1 MATLIRQAVAAD
13 LPMHEP
19 LRFPLYDDTGRLLL
33 KQGFV
38 ITMPGFAERLL
49 LRGCYI
55 GNPEDPPATAHTPAD
70 GKAEDGGGGEAGP
83 DGIIN
88 DKVRAATPQA
98 PVFLRA
104 CDLATSVRRIHKLL
118 LEEPSERVVVQD
130 FIRDRAKLLLSLL
143 AEDSAAVLAAAYLT
157 HDVRD
162 GRPYQQLLGAIV
174 AAQLAPQCEL
184 SEVQRLSLVCAALT
198 RDTALHEIDKSYA
211 TARELPEIAQVT
223 VREHPLAAVKLLLQH
238 GINDRDWLTFVAEH
252 HERPDGSGYPH
263 GKKEAEVQPASLL
276 LGLADAY
283 AGMVLANLRRPGI
296 FPANALKELFL
307 GKGSRHQEKQ
317 VVALLKTLTRFPAG
331 TLVSLANG
339 EIGLIKCPPPSQSQ
353 PQVHSVYDRSG
364 MPRSTPVVRDSNQ
377 AEFAITGCVA
387 PEKCQSAALVIRR
400 LWQ

>member
-19 LRFPLYDDTGRLLL
+19 LRFPLYDENGRLLL

-55 GNPEDPPATAHTPAD
+55 GNPEDPPAAANTPAD
-70 GKAEDGGGGEAGP
+70 GVPADGSGEA
-83 DGIIN
+83 DSNGIIN
-88 DKVRAATPQA
+88 DKVRPTTPQA

-118 LEEPSERVVVQD
+118 LEPPSDRVVVQD
-130 FIRDRAKLLLSLL
+130 FIRDRARLLLSLL
-143 AEDSAAVLAAAYLT
+143 AEDSDAVLAAAYLT

-184 SEVQRLSLVCAALT
+184 GEGQRLALVCAALT

-211 TARELPEIAQVT
+211 TARELPEIAQLT

-252 HERPDGSGYPH
+252 HERPDGSGYPN
-263 GKKEAEVQPASLL
+263 GKKEGELQAGSML
-276 LGLADAY
+276 LGLADVY

-296 FPANALKELFL
+296 FPANALKEIFL
-307 GKGSRHQEKQ
+307 GKGSKHPEKQ

-339 EIGLIKCPPPSQSQ
+339 EIGLIKNPPPSQSQ
-353 PQVHSVYDRSG
+353 PQVYSVYDRSG
-364 MPRSTPVVRDSNQ
+364 MPRSAPVIRDSNQ
-377 AEFAITGCVA
+377 SEFAITGCVA